1 MPRPGAKSEQHRLFE
16 MVLAELERLGY
27 AGDLLQRDYTL
38 RDWFAASQPE
48 RKVPAAAFGQ
58 TPISYD
64 TACIAVIRSN
74 GKAGLDLLTDFRML
88 GAPLALEVQEDCV
101 IPWRVS
107 RTPSPNDQQ
116 PVIVREA
123 LRPAFRANK
132 ELWSPESILRA
143 KNISKP
149 GPRQLDFVDVGLIP
163 ALEEHVRQK
172 LEPLL
177 QGTLATAVQNYKQ
190 RRSKRPDARQLFR
203 LAFWSLAGK
212 VFHDRGI
219 REFQS
224 FGRDADCDDV
234 LSAVARHYSQAP
246 PRLLDRVTR
255 EVIHDSLWDSLDFR
269 NLSVDVLTYIWSSI
283 FVTDDLRRTLGIHST
298 PRTVAKYIVDRLPF
312 EAIPE
317 RERRVV
323 EPCCGSATFLRA
335 ALHRLRDLLPR
346 TLTAEERHDYFKR
359 MLAGFEQEVVG
370 VEISRL
376 SLTLADFPNPN
387 GWQLRD
393 ADVFDS
399 APFLDALRDARV
411 VLCNPPHEDFS
422 SALRLQYRPRSPHK
436 PVELLHRV
444 LDNLHPD
451 AILGF
456 VLPRQILDGH
466 GYKSIREKLVR
477 RFDSIELVSLPEI
490 AFHTADQ
497 ETTLLLASGPRANGK
512 ASAVNHRKVTTSG
525 WRDFELLHVPTREDS
540 ERKRISA
547 AAKSLAVPEL
557 PEVWAYLGGLPKV
570 VGSLAEVHRGI
581 EWNLPLTEKSPETGK
596 WIETGNRKKL
606 VLSEERT
613 GFREGLPP
621 RASPFHPFQHPP
633 TQYLSMKPEHQRGT
647 AYRLPWDRPKV
658 ILNAKRKSRGPWRL
672 AAFADVKG
680 LVCYQTFRAI
690 WPAETSHVGPLAAV
704 LNGPVANALIAT
716 REGTR
721 DITNETLA
729 SIPVPSLSTAQQ
741 QRIDN
746 LIRTFVAASD
756 MDSERKRPDQFEA
769 ERILREIDAVVLQA
783 YDFPPRLERELLDF
797 FRGHRRPTP
806 FAFGDYY
813 PADFVPCI
821 PLHEYISDDFKR
833 STAAELAKRSK
844 PVKSKAAMDALDRT
858 QSIFAGD

>member
-1 MPRPGAKSEQHRLFE
+1 MPRPGANSQQDLLFE
-16 MVLAELERLGY
+16 TVLAELERLGY

-38 RDWFAASQPE
+38 RDWFAADQPE
-48 RKVPAAAFGQ
+48 RTVPAAAFGQ

-88 GAPLALEVQEDCV
+88 GAPLAFEVRRDCV

-107 RTPSPNDQQ
+107 RTPSSNDQQ
-116 PVIVREA
+116 PVIVRKA
-123 LRPAFRANK
+123 LRLAFRANA

-143 KNISKP
+143 KNISTP
-149 GPRQLDFVDVGLIP
+149 GPRQLDFVDAGLIP

-177 QGTLATAVQNYKQ
+177 QNTLVTAVQNYE
-190 RRSKRPDARQLFR
+190 RRRGRRPDAHQLFR

-212 VFHDRGI
+212 VLHDRGV
-219 REFQS
+219 RGFQS
-224 FGRDADCDDV
+224 LRRDADCDKV
-234 LSAVARHYSQAP
+234 LAAVAKHYSEAL

-255 EVIHDSLWDSLDFR
+255 QIIHDSLWDSLDFR
-269 NLSVDVLTYIWSSI
+269 NLSVDVLTYIWSII
-283 FVTDDLRRTLGIHST
+283 FVTDDVRRRLGIHST

-317 RERRVV
+317 GERRVV
-323 EPCCGSATFLRA
+323 EPCCGSATFLHA

-346 TLTAEERHDYFKR
+346 TLTAKKRHDYFKR
-359 MLAGFEQEVVG
+359 MLVGFEQEVVG

-376 SLTLADFPNPN
+376 RLTLADFPNPN
-387 GWQLRD
+387 GWQLRE
-393 ADVFDS
+393 ANVFDS
-399 APFLDALRDARV
+399 TPFLDALEDARI
-411 VLCNPPHEDFS
+411 VLCNPPHEDFP
-422 SALRLQYRPRSPHK
+422 SASRSQYRLQSPHK
-436 PVELLHRV
+436 PVELLYRV

-456 VLPRQILDGH
+456 VLPRQILDGR
-466 GYKSIREKLVR
+466 GYKSIRERLVQ
-477 RFDSIELVSLPEI
+477 RFDSIELVSLPDT
-490 AFHTADQ
+490 AFQTADQ
-497 ETTLLLASGPRANGK
+497 ETTLLLASSPRANGN

-540 ERKRISA
+540 ERKTISA
-547 AAKSLAVPEL
+547 AAKSMAVPEL
-557 PEVWAYLGGLPKV
+557 SEVWAYLGGLPE

-581 EWNLPLTEKSPETGK
+581 EWNLPLTQKSPETGK
-596 WIETGNRKKL
+596 RIETGNRKEL
-606 VLSEERT
+606 VSSEERP

-621 RASPFHPFQHPP
+621 GASPFHPFQRPP
-633 TQYLSMKPEHQRGT
+633 TQYLSMKPEDQRGQ
-647 AYRLPWDRPKV
+647 AYTLPWDRPKV
-658 ILNAKRKSRGPWRL
+658 ILNAKTKSRGPWRL

-680 LVCYQTFRAI
+680 LVCYQTFTAI
-690 WPAETSHVGPLAAV
+690 WPAEASHVGPLAAV
-704 LNGPVANALIAT
+704 LNGPVANAFVAA
-716 REGTR
+716 REGKR
-721 DITNETLA
+721 DIKNETLA

-741 QRIDN
+741 QKTEN
-746 LIRTFVAASD
+746 LIRAYVAASEAGN
-756 MDSERKRPDQFEA
+756 ERKRSHQLEA
-769 ERILREIDAVVLQA
+769 ERIIREIDAVVLQA
-783 YDFPPRLERELLDF
+783 YDLPPRLERELLDF

-813 PADFVPCI
+813 PADFGPCI

-833 STAAELAKRSK
+833 STAAEIAKRLK

-858 QSIFAGD
+858 QSILAGD